1 MSHSA
6 QANQNHLKEGTKLP
20 TEKIKTL
27 SGEELLKMDLPPL
40 KFVADGFLPQGLHI
54 VAGMPKAGKS
64 WLLLLLCLRV
74 AQGQPFWNYTTEKG
88 TVLYLCLE
96 DSFNRV
102 QQRLGDLT
110 EEAPPN
116 LHFAVMASS
125 IAAGLKEQIEM
136 FLGEHPDTNLIVID
150 TLQKVRGSIGD
161 NYYASDY
168 KDIGTLKSLADQ
180 NGITILCVQHLRK
193 QHDSDP
199 HLMVSGSTGLTGAA
213 DGTYVL
219 QKTDIRST
227 EGRLFIRGRDVEE
240 KILTLHFNSETCEWE
255 YVSGDTPMADAMKS
269 DPAMQ
274 ILIAYLQKEK
284 EFRGR
289 ATDLAE
295 LLQLKIR
302 PNKLSQRLRAY
313 EKELEKIGIVRED
326 NRTGQKRELHLVF
339 TPPVE

>member
-1 MSHSA
+1 MS
-6 QANQNHLKEGTKLP
+6 NEKLNKLKTV
-20 TEKIKTL
+20 
-27 SGEELLKMDLPPL
+27 SGAELLQMDLPPM
-40 KFVADGFLPQGLHI
+40 KFMAKDFLPQGLHL
-54 VAGMPKAGKS
+54 VAGLPKAGKS
-64 WLLLLLCLRV
+64 WLLLLLCLRI
-74 AQGQPFWNYTTEKG
+74 AKGEPFWNYQTERG

-125 IAAGLKEQIEM
+125 ITAGLTEQIEM

-219 QKTDIRST
+219 QKTDVRST

-255 YVSGDTPMADAMKS
+255 YVSGDTPMADAMKN

-274 ILIAYLQKEK
+274 MLMAYLQKEK

-295 LLQLKIR
+295 LLQLEIR
-302 PNKLSQRLRAY
+302 PNKLSQKLRAY

>member
-1 MSHSA
+1 M
-6 QANQNHLKEGTKLP
+6 P
-20 TEKIKTL
+20 TEKIETV
-27 SGEELLKMDLPPL
+27 SGEELLKMDLPPM

-64 WLLLLLCLRV
+64 WLLLLLCLKV

-125 IAAGLKEQIEM
+125 ITAGLTEQIEM
-136 FLGEHPDTNLIVID
+136 FLAEHPDTNLIVID

-274 ILIAYLQKEK
+274 MLIAYLQKET

-295 LLQLKIR
+295 LLQLEIR
-302 PNKLSQRLRAY
+302 PNKLSQKLRAY

-339 TPPVE
+339 TPPTE